1 MKFMDTDSL
10 NDIKHTFVIAE
21 AGSNWKCG
29 SYDDDM
35 NMASNLIKTAA
46 KSGADAIKFQTYRS
60 HTVYAPNAGESDYLA
75 DQGFKKN
82 INEIFDYLSMPYK
95 MIPEL
100 SLICKNEGIELMST
114 PFSIEDAKN
123 IDPFVSVHK
132 IASYEINHIKL
143 LEYLAS
149 TSKPLI
155 ISTGASIPEEIEYAI
170 KIVNNKGNKKIVLLQ
185 CTAKY
190 PAPFESLN
198 LSVIPF
204 LKSKY
209 NLPVGLSDHSLDPI
223 LAPVLS
229 VGLGA
234 TVIEKHFTLDKN
246 LPGPDH
252 SFALD
257 PMELTLM
264 IKSIRQADIAKGY
277 GIKNILPE
285 EEELRR
291 FATRSLQATKSI
303 KQGDVLH
310 EGLNFD
316 VLRPGKNS
324 RGSEARYVFKIEGKK
339 ATKNYKIGEGILEL

>member
-1 MKFMDTDSL
+1 MNYESLKDTQ
-10 NDIKHTFVIAE
+10 HTFVIAE

-29 SYDDDM
+29 TYDEDL

-82 INEIFDYLSMPYK
+82 IIEIFDYLSMPYK

-100 SLICKNEGIELMST
+100 SSICKNEGIEFMST
-114 PFSIEDAKN
+114 PFSVEDAKN
-123 IDPFVSVHK
+123 IDPFVSIHK
-132 IASYEINHIKL
+132 IASYEINHVRL
-143 LEYLAS
+143 LEYVAN
-149 TSKPLI
+149 TSKPLL
-155 ISTGASIPEEIEYAI
+155 ISTGASIPKEIEYAI
-170 KIVNNKGNKKIVLLQ
+170 NLVKKKGNNKIILLQ

-190 PAPFESLN
+190 PASFESLN

-204 LKSKY
+204 LKSEY
-209 NLPVGLSDHSLDPI
+209 HLPVGLSDHSLDPI
-223 LAPVLS
+223 LAPVLA

-234 TVIEKHFTLDKN
+234 TVIEKHFTQDKS
-246 LPGPDH
+246 LAGPDH

-257 PMELTLM
+257 PTELHLM
-264 IKSIRQADIAKGY
+264 IKSIRQADLAKGS
-277 GIKNILPE
+277 GIKEVLPE

-291 FATRSLQATKSI
+291 FATRSLQAIKPI

-316 VLRPGKNS
+316 ILRPGKNS
-324 RGSEARYVFKIEGKK
+324 RGSEARYIFDIEGMK
-339 ATKNYKIGEGILEL
+339 ATKNYEIGEGITEF